1 MNNNPNDVIIE
12 KTFNA
17 PVDRVWRALTDP
29 EQMKQW
35 YFDLPGF
42 KAEVGYEFAF
52 VVSNDKHEWSHLC
65 KVTEVKHQRLIS
77 YTWRYEGYAGDS
89 LVRFELF
96 DEGGKTRLV
105 LTHSGLHTFPAN
117 VEALKRE
124 NFVAGWTE
132 IVNTSLTKFLHE
144 GN

>member
-1 MNNNPNDVIIE
+1 MNNNDLIIE
-12 KTFNA
+12 KTYNA
-17 PVDRVWRALTDP
+17 PIDRVWRALTDP

-42 KAEVGYEFAF
+42 KAEVGYEFSF

-65 KVTEVKHQRLIS
+65 KVTEVKPKKLIA
-77 YTWRYEGYAGDS
+77 YTWRYDGYGGDS

-96 DEGGKTRLV
+96 AEGGKTRLV
-105 LTHSGLHTFPAN
+105 LTHSGLHTFPAD

-132 IVNTSLTKFLHE
+132 FVNISLAKYLHE
-144 GN
+144 IN